1 MQESKKTS
9 VKFYIGLHIAILI
22 FSFSGVFSKLA
33 GRYPALS
40 LPFILLYGCNLG
52 ICGVYAVLW
61 QQFLK
66 HIPLNTAYSNRMVTM
81 IWSMIWGALMFNE
94 VITVPMLIGTV
105 IILLGLRM
113 VVTSDE

>member
-33 GRYPALS
+33 GQHPTLS

>member
-1 MQESKKTS
+1 MTNPNRPSIR
-9 VKFYIGLHIAILI
+9 FYIGLHLAILL

-33 GRYPALS
+33 GRHSLLS
-40 LPFILLYGCNLG
+40 WQFILFYGINLG
-52 ICGVYAVLW
+52 ICGVYAILW

-81 IWSMIWGALMFNE
+81 IWSMVWGALLFQE
-94 VITVPMLIGTV
+94 QITLPMLIGTAV
-105 IILLGLRM
+105 ILFGLRM